1 MIYVGCRRLSC
12 ILLRY
17 KCTIKKREKQ
27 ILILITCV
35 RAVLESY
42 STPSIPNMKK
52 AAKGDMNVLADY
64 PALMEKAEEFGSK
77 MENTQD
83 DMSASQWSRFM
94 KITNKKLTAIQQMN

>member
-1 MIYVGCRRLSC
+1 
-12 ILLRY
+12 
-17 KCTIKKREKQ
+17 
-27 ILILITCV
+27 
-35 RAVLESY
+35 
-42 STPSIPNMKK
+42 
-52 AAKGDMNVLADY
+52 MNALADY